1 VATWVNRG
9 VVFAL
14 LAAVLLVGC
23 TGPGI
28 GINQPSAAA
37 AASPPV
43 GLTPAIDAA
52 RAVVTAAVAPS
63 GFTLTENQGT
73 YTPGEPQPIQALP
86 RDVYQL
92 NFGGPK
98 EGNVV
103 IYDAGSNDAALN
115 DGAAFAE
122 YLRTF
127 GRSNYPGDAKFTLNA
142 IGDALVFFWWS
153 PSTSTETD
161 RAAQAFDLLAP
172 LGQPIPVVL

>member
-1 VATWVNRG
+1 MAAGLNRG
-9 VVFAL
+9 VVL
-14 LAAVLLVGC
+14 GVLAAVLLVGC

-43 GLTPAIDAA
+43 GLTPAIDAG
-52 RAVVTAAVAPS
+52 RAVIAAAVAPS
-63 GFTLTENQGT
+63 GFTLTENPGT

-127 GRSNYPGDAKFTLNA
+127 GRSNYPGDSKFTLNA

-153 PSTSTETD
+153 PSTSTQTD